1 MAEYITVKAHTL
13 YKIPDNVNF
22 EKACL
27 TEPFAVGM
35 HAVRLA
41 GKLTDKT
48 IVIIGAGTIGLMTL
62 LAAKYH
68 KAGHIIVSGHHEYRQ
83 KLALQMGAD
92 DIAKNEDVLAAL
104 LQNKSHTPGSDVVF
118 DSVGTQASFQTAM
131 NSVRPGGTIVCIGN
145 AAQTIPF
152 PLQECI
158 VKQISIL
165 CSYSS
170 EGEYPLCLKAISEGA
185 VPMDE
190 FIRNTMPL
198 SEGASAFQRLI
209 VILFIIKRLPQKH

>member
-41 GKLTDKT
+41 GTLADKT
-48 IVIIGAGTIGLMTL
+48 VVIIGAGTI
-62 LAAKYH
+62 
-68 KAGHIIVSGHHEYRQ
+68 
-83 KLALQMGAD
+83 
-92 DIAKNEDVLAAL
+92 
-104 LQNKSHTPGSDVVF
+104 
-118 DSVGTQASFQTAM
+118 
-131 NSVRPGGTIVCIGN
+131 VCIGS